1 MNNFLTII
9 RVAGMICFAALMMTI
24 IGCAT
29 SPGEGVPHA
38 TQGDR
43 PRLGDARKN
52 EPAVGLEE
60 IEKKYHLRLDDLRNM
75 NGDDPLELDAY
86 GGWMN
91 APESLKTSNTS
102 GYFQVEKLDGAWWFI
117 TPDGNPFVSKGVTD
131 VNWLGATLAPDAFHD
146 IILAKYGTEEVW
158 VEAAKQRMLD
168 WGFNTIGPWSSTSIT
183 KQMPHAYIILDIGGG
198 NGPRYPGAVVTD
210 YYAPAF
216 IQHVAAMTEQRAKP
230 HAEDKN
236 LIGFLLDNEIVWGA
250 DHFLTNKSLLQ
261 LYVEFPE
268 NAPGR
273 AEALRFLRE
282 SAGSLE
288 AFNAVWKTR
297 HNQLGELGNPSRRNL
312 RAGYRCR
319 ARNDGSVHAPDL
331 SPVYGDQSR
340 GAARAA
346 PNHLI
351 LGCRFH
357 NYPGDVLFEAAAKY
371 FDVIAMAFYEPRP
384 PVVEIDAIYERV
396 DKPVLIEEWTFKSDD
411 SGIRNSHFGIYAP
424 EVRTMYK
431 RSLAYDNYIETFMR
445 RPYGIGYHWYKWMD
459 NPVLEGKP
467 FTGDNCGL
475 LNQND
480 EPYKPFV
487 QFIREINRCVERWHA
502 SGVVPGD
509 VSEEQTEGTGENP
522 L

>member
-1 MNNFLTII
+1 MTNFLSFMKF
-9 RVAGMICFAALMMTI
+9 AGVVFFTALMMTI
-24 IGCAT
+24 IGCVT
-29 SPGEGVPHA
+29 SPDAVVPHA
-38 TQGDR
+38 TQRDR
-43 PRLGDARKN
+43 PRLQDARKN
-52 EPAVGLEE
+52 GPPVSLEA
-60 IEKKYHLRLDDLRNM
+60 IEKQYHFRLDDLRNM
-75 NGDDPLELDAY
+75 NGDDPLELDSY
-86 GGWMN
+86 GGWIN
-91 APESLKTSNTS
+91 APKSLKTSNTS
-102 GYFQVEKLDGAWWFI
+102 GYFRVQKLDGAWWFI

-131 VNWLGATLAPDAFHD
+131 VNWLGATLSPDAFHD
-146 IILAKYGTEEVW
+146 IIVSKYGTEEVW

-198 NGPRYPGAVVTD
+198 GGPRYPGAVVTD
-210 YYAPAF
+210 YYAQAF
-216 IQHVAAMTEQRAKP
+216 VEHVAAMTEQRAKP

-236 LIGFLLDNEIVWGA
+236 LIGFFLDNEIVWGA

-261 LYVEFPE
+261 LHVEFPE
-268 NAPGR
+268 DAPGR

-282 SAGSLE
+282 KTGSLE
-288 AFNAVWKTR
+288 AFNAAWKTDITDWADVESLPGDIFKPDTDAAHAVTEAFMLQTFHR
-297 HNQLGELGNPSRRNL
+297 YMAISLEAL
-312 RAGYRCR
+312 RA
-319 ARNDGSVHAPDL
+319 
-331 SPVYGDQSR
+331 
-340 GAARAA
+340 AA

-357 NYPGDVLFEAAAKY
+357 NYPGDVLYEAAAKY

-411 SGIRNSHFGIYAP
+411 SGITNSHFGIYAP
-424 EVRTMYK
+424 EVRTMHE

-459 NPVLEGKP
+459 NPVLEGKV

-480 EPYKPFV
+480 EPYKLFV
-487 QFIREINRCVERWHA
+487 LFVREVNRRVERWHA
-502 SGVVPGD
+502 SCVVPSN
-509 VSEEQTEGTGENP
+509 VSE
-522 L
+522 